1 MSDAQT
7 VQAKASV
14 FFNRCADLL
23 QGGMFSA
30 KYFEEVIVI
39 INTLRQIAAQDAARE
54 AEAAKVV
61 DISAPAA
68 SEVADK
74 LAEAAPVAETPVA

>member
-1 MSDAQT
+1 MSDAQP

-54 AEAAKVV
+54 AAAE
-61 DISAPAA
+61 APALA
-68 SEVADK
+68 VVPP
-74 LAEAAPVAETPVA
+74 AEAAPVAETPVA